1 MLRLNILPSLMR
13 RLLEGGRKGG
23 RHAFAPIPVRVA
35 FHGFWPGFSL
45 KGFNAAHPYLKLKYQ
60 LVECRRDPDVHFV
73 SVFRPSGRKWRDA
86 SRIPV
91 PRDGATT
98 VYYTGEQV
106 APDMSRF
113 HWSMSY
119 DNGRSG
125 TNLYLPGWVRHL
137 NRLGLT
143 PYSLLRSRAGALRE
157 AQPRRP
163 CAYVVRNRTPLRE
176 CFFDILSRRMEIASP
191 GRSRNNH
198 PAIGPAAAEKLAF
211 LRNFRFNLAFEN
223 ERFPGYL
230 TEKIADAF
238 IAGCVPIYWGDPL
251 VEKAFS
257 PDAFIHV
264 QDESGFGEAI
274 ERILAV
280 EADPRLLTSMQA
292 AAPLLDNRLP
302 DYATHDYAMAFFE
315 RIFDDAVRR

>member
-1 MLRLNILPSLMR
+1 MR
-13 RLLEGGRKGG
+13 RLLKAGRKN
-23 RHAFAPIPVRVA
+23 RQHASAPIPVRIA

-45 KGFNAAHPYLKLKYQ
+45 RNFNAAHPYLKLKYH
-60 LVECRRDPDVHFV
+60 LIECRRDPDVHFV
-73 SVFRPSGRKWRDA
+73 SVFQRDGRKWRDA
-86 SRIPV
+86 GRIPV
-91 PRDGATT
+91 PRDGRTT

-106 APDMSRF
+106 PPDTSRF
-113 HWSMSY
+113 HWSISY

-143 PYSLLRSRAGALRE
+143 PYSLLRSSAGSLRKAHE
-157 AQPRRP
+157 RRP
-163 CAYVVRNRTPLRE
+163 CAYVVRNRTQLRE
-176 CFFDILSRRMEIASP
+176 CFFDILSRSVEISSP
-191 GRSRNNH
+191 GKSRNNH
-198 PAIGPAAAEKLAF
+198 PAIGPTSAEKLAF
-211 LRNFRFNLAFEN
+211 LRNFRFNIAFEN

-238 IAGCVPIYWGDPL
+238 TAGCVPIYWGDPL
-251 VEKAFS
+251 VEKTFS

-264 QDESGFGEAI
+264 QDGSGFGDAI
-274 ERILAV
+274 ERILSI

-315 RIFDDAVRR
+315 RIFDDAVHR

>member
-1 MLRLNILPSLMR
+1 MR
-13 RLLEGGRKGG
+13 RWLKRARKDGQ
-23 RHAFAPIPVRVA
+23 HVFAPIPVRVA

-45 KGFNAAHPYLKLKYQ
+45 KSFNAAHPYLKLKYR
-60 LVECRRDPDVHFV
+60 LIEGRRDPDVHFV
-73 SVFRPSGRKWRDA
+73 SVFRTSGQKWRDA
-86 SRIPV
+86 SLIPV
-91 PRDGATT
+91 PRDGAPT
-98 VYYTGEQV
+98 VYYTGEQI

-119 DNGRSG
+119 DKGRGG

-157 AQPRRP
+157 AQPHRP
-163 CAYVVRNRTPLRE
+163 CAYVVRNRTRLRE
-176 CFFDILSRRMEIASP
+176 CFFDLLSRRMEIASP

-198 PAIGPAAAEKLAF
+198 PAIGPAVAEKLAF

-230 TEKIADAF
+230 TEKIVDAF

-264 QDESGFGEAI
+264 PDESGFADAI
-274 ERILAV
+274 ERILVV
-280 EADPRLLTSMQA
+280 EADPGLLGSMQA